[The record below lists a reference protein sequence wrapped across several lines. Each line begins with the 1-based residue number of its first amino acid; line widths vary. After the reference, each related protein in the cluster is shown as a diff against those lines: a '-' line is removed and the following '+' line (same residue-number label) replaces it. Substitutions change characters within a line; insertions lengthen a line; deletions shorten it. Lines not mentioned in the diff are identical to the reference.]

1 MEPMPFLSQGKEDY
15 LISIAL
21 MQKSLQ
27 ISSTQKIEEI
37 KLLAELI
44 GLEVG
49 KTVSKIF

>member
-1 MEPMPFLSQGKEDY
+1 
-15 LISIAL
+15 

-27 ISSTQKIEEI
+27 MSSKQKIEEI

-49 KTVSKIF
+49 KTVAKIF